1 MGRLERAYA
10 VVGIVYYDQGIILAL
25 RSARGAEALKPG
37 SSDIMSTIVQF
48 AILATLLVI
57 LLVRRRVYMPI
68 FRHVAPY
75 LVILALS
82 FVSVLWSDNPLPT
95 ARRSISLASCVLF
108 GLYLCQTLGLR
119 GAIRMVGQC
128 SVFLGL
134 LSVAVFVAVP
144 KIGRETAAGYETAMR
159 GVFSQKNPMAEC
171 MLLGVSCYCFRLLD
185 EGRRLTH
192 FAALLVLLACIALAR
207 SATSLGI
214 AAVVL
219 VVTGFMATRGW
230 PRLRLMLCFGTGWT
244 VLALVTF
251 AVVSPESL
259 MALSGRDTS
268 LTGRGPLWHEVM
280 HVIAQRPLLGHGY
293 AGFWNGDSKEVQFLW
308 LQAGWEA
315 PDSHDGYLDV
325 LVELGIV
332 GLVAYLFM
340 WGRVT
345 ARAFGAQRS
354 GSLREVRWVLLFM
367 LINVLLNLDEGPMPY
382 SNGFTMLMP
391 GALLALGVWHG
402 RQRIVAALEHWQPAP
417 PQARYAG

>member
-1 MGRLERAYA
+1 
-10 VVGIVYYDQGIILAL
+10 
-25 RSARGAEALKPG
+25 
-37 SSDIMSTIVQF
+37 
-48 AILATLLVI
+48 
-57 LLVRRRVYMPI
+57 
-68 FRHVAPY
+68 
-75 LVILALS
+75 
-82 FVSVLWSDNPLPT
+82 
-95 ARRSISLASCVLF
+95 
-108 GLYLCQTLGLR
+108 
-119 GAIRMVGQC
+119 
-128 SVFLGL
+128 
-134 LSVAVFVAVP
+134 
-144 KIGRETAAGYETAMR
+144 
-159 GVFSQKNPMAEC
+159 
-171 MLLGVSCYCFRLLD
+171 
-185 EGRRLTH
+185 
-192 FAALLVLLACIALAR
+192 
-207 SATSLGI
+207 
-214 AAVVL
+214 
-219 VVTGFMATRGW
+219 
-230 PRLRLMLCFGTGWT
+230 
-244 VLALVTF
+244 LALVTF